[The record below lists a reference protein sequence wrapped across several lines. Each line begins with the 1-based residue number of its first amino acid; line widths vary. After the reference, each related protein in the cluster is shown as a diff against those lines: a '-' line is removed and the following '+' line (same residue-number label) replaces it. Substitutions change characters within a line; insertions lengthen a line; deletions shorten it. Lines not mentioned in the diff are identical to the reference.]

1 MTQIIAHI
9 QPKALLLIS
18 LVENNQHHCSLLW
31 LLIGLLPDLS
41 NRPLGGTDADTLT
54 LGEKGRSVQ
63 KELPRLQETP
73 GNEAMNHPVR
83 LGILTRTFY
92 FRLAEVDQ

>member
-9 QPKALLLIS
+9 QPKALLPIS
-18 LVENNQHHCSLLW
+18 LVENNQHHCSLLR
-31 LLIGLLPDLS
+31 LLIGLLPDPS

-54 LGEKGRSVQ
+54 LGEKGHSVQ
-63 KELPRLQETP
+63 KELASLQETP
-73 GNEAMNHPVR
+73 GNEAMNHPAR
-83 LGILTRTFY
+83 LGVLTRTFY